1 MHTWWLTGVK
11 DLDLATGAHISSQD
25 WDLLDLHENPSL
37 GSSHN
42 LLNYWP
48 NGTIREAT
56 SALHRANSLWSQF
69 YTVEQTNSNS
79 FPWTNNKN
87 KKRYNIK
94 QQIKN
99 GTIITQN
106 KSPKYLFYAKQ
117 TKIVPALHR
126 IKNSTGLTQSKT
138 NLKQHHFYRDQTKKC
153 ISCPE
158 TALAFKKIKPKN
170 SISFTHSKPK
180 NSTSFAH
187 ILHATSLKTAPVQ
200 DKANLNVTVQT

>member
-1 MHTWWLTGVK
+1 M
-11 DLDLATGAHISSQD
+11 
-25 WDLLDLHENPSL
+25 
-37 GSSHN
+37 
-42 LLNYWP
+42 
-48 NGTIREAT
+48 
-56 SALHRANSLWSQF
+56 
-69 YTVEQTNSNS
+69 
-79 FPWTNNKN
+79 NKQN

-99 GTIITQN
+99 RTIITQN

-126 IKNSTGLTQSKT
+126 INSTGLTQSKT

-158 TALAFKKIKPKN
+158 TALAFKQIKPKN

-200 DKANLNVTVQT
+200 DKAKPKRNSTNLTQHKYRKKANLNVTSVQT